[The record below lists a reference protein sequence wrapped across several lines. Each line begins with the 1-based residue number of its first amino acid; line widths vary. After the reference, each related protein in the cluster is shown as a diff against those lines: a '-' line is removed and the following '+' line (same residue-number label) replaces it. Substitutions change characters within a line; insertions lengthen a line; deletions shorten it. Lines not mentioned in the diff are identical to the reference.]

1 MLPYVFNRKCVM
13 IFCNLNFV
21 VVQEI
26 EMLEAGRVS
35 ITGSSDEGKC
45 IFKYKLPTPL
55 RQD

>member
-1 MLPYVFNRKCVM
+1 M
-13 IFCNLNFV
+13 NFF

-26 EMLEAGRVS
+26 EMFEAGRVS
-35 ITGSSDEGKC
+35 ITGSSDCDEGKC

>member
-1 MLPYVFNRKCVM
+1 M
-13 IFCNLNFV
+13 NFF

-35 ITGSSDEGKC
+35 ITGSSGEGKC
-45 IFKYKLPTPL
+45 IFQYKLPTPL